1 MMGTDVIVLDPEN
14 EYRPLVDTVGGT
26 YLNININSDERI
38 NPFDLPRA
46 MKDSEARPGDLLRGA
61 VVNLIGLL
69 RLMLGVITP
78 EEEAILEK
86 AIITTYSLKGITMED
101 DSIEGK
107 EVPLLKDLYSVLE
120 TMDGARGLVDRL
132 DKYVNGVFAGVFS
145 HPTNVDLK
153 E

>member
-1 MMGTDVIVLDPEN
+1 
-14 EYRPLVDTVGGT
+14 
-26 YLNININSDERI
+26 
-38 NPFDLPRA
+38 
-46 MKDSEARPGDLLRGA
+46 
-61 VVNLIGLL
+61 
-69 RLMLGVITP
+69 MLGVITP

-107 EVPLLKDLYSVLE
+107 EVPLMKDLYSVLE